1 MGPEKWEMGFKR
13 GFSRLK
19 CGPQDSSRMC
29 RPLPPSLPSLLR
41 RAAPI
46 TQNNMQ
52 WQTTWASSELVVKLL
67 NAIGLDASFLYRAE
81 ITTVAWI
88 STLTI
93 CPGPALLRFANNF
106 AQLCKY
112 LWCHKIL
119 SSLAQE
125 SAPRQCPELDFFS
138 SSERARHYPWHRIT
152 IEGDGIIRWAPA
164 NEEGAH
170 TRPRTTTA
178 PRGNGVSQFTD
189 Y

>member
-1 MGPEKWEMGFKR
+1 MAVSLSLTLTRISGT
-13 GFSRLK
+13 FSI
-19 CGPQDSSRMC
+19 DSVRIQAGCVALS
-29 RPLPPSLPSLLR
+29 LPPSLPSLLR

-106 AQLCKY
+106 AHLCKY
-112 LWCHKIL
+112 L
-119 SSLAQE
+119 
-125 SAPRQCPELDFFS
+125 
-138 SSERARHYPWHRIT
+138 
-152 IEGDGIIRWAPA
+152 
-164 NEEGAH
+164 
-170 TRPRTTTA
+170 
-178 PRGNGVSQFTD
+178 
-189 Y
+189 